1 MKDVPPD
8 SAAQIPAANQDRPAR
23 KWPALLDPLKLV
35 AGAVAFLGIQA
46 WMAGEVFMMGYWN
59 AAHYPRGIASLSA
72 QSMALLGFCGAY
84 RCWIW
89 AAAAI
94 AAYGALWFLTSV
106 RRKRIEPLEPGR
118 VRLWLRRV
126 SAWIAVR
133 FELDGSSAAPGV
145 VLLSSAL
152 FYYGVLI
159 SPAALW
165 ILGANYEGE
174 QLFKTQACEARAGA
188 VPTSITLIDGSTL
201 WGNVI
206 ERSDKL
212 KAVLTADAVVMV
224 ADGEKGARVVE
235 STSLAST
242 RCPEK

>member
-1 MKDVPPD
+1 MKDIPPEN
-8 SAAQIPAANQDRPAR
+8 AAQLAVDTKERPTR
-23 KWPALLDPLKLV
+23 KWPTSLDPLKLV

-94 AAYGALWFLTSV
+94 AAYGGLWFVTSV
-106 RRKRIEPLEPGR
+106 RIKRLEPPEPGR
-118 VRLWLRRV
+118 FDLWVIRVRGWFG
-126 SAWIAVR
+126 AR
-133 FELDGSSAAPGV
+133 FELDGPAAAPGV
-145 VLLSSAL
+145 ILLSSAL
-152 FYYGVLI
+152 FYYAVLI

-174 QLFKTQACEARAGA
+174 QLFKTQACQVRAGA
-188 VPTSITLIDGSTL
+188 APTTIKLGDGAAL
-201 WGNVI
+201 RGHVI
-206 ERSDKL
+206 ERNDKL
-212 KAVLTADAVVMV
+212 IALLTKDAVVMV
-224 ADGEKGARVVE
+224 ADGEKGGRVVE
-235 STSLAST
+235 STSLDNVN
-242 RCPEK
+242 CDK

>member
-1 MKDVPPD
+1 MKDVPAD
-8 SAAQIPAANQDRPAR
+8 STAQIATAPQERPTR
-23 KWPALLDPLKLV
+23 KWPTSLDPLKLV

-59 AAHYPRGIASLSA
+59 AAHYSRGIASLSV
-72 QSMALLGFCGAY
+72 QSTALLGFCGAY

-94 AAYGALWFLTSV
+94 AAYGVLWFLTSL
-106 RRKRIEPLEPGR
+106 RRKRSEPPKPGR
-118 VRLWLRRV
+118 VGLLLIGVRDWF
-126 SAWIAVR
+126 AAR

-145 VLLSSAL
+145 ILLSSAL

-174 QLFKTQACEARAGA
+174 QLFKTQACQARGGA
-188 VPTSITLIDGSTL
+188 LPTRITLTDGSIL

-212 KAVLTADAVVMV
+212 IALLTKDAVVMV
-224 ADGEKGARVVE
+224 ADGEKGGRVVE
-235 STSLAST
+235 NTSLST
-242 RCPEK
+242 TKCPTN